1 MDRYARRGANFVLV
15 VSDRMAVLAAR
26 SAARKTGSSGS
37 SGGGAPWLVPRNVP
51 LLAVSLVACG
61 MLAAPPT
68 VSAQSSRRASVV
80 VECGPGQR
88 AVTGQRRVNGRT
100 HAITQCEDGRRQLR
114 SNAARRVSQ
123 RSGVE
128 YVEYERERSKTKT
141 ALMIAGSAATGAGV
155 GGALGG
161 TKGALIGAA
170 VGGGAASIYE
180 ATKRR

>member
-1 MDRYARRGANFVLV
+1 M
-15 VSDRMAVLAAR
+15 
-26 SAARKTGSSGS
+26 
-37 SGGGAPWLVPRNVP
+37 VPRNLP
-51 LLAVSLVACG
+51 LLAVSLAACG
-61 MLAAPPT
+61 MLVAPPT

-80 VECGPGQR
+80 VDCGAGQR

-100 HAITQCEDGRRQLR
+100 QVVAHCEDGRRQLR

-123 RSGVE
+123 HDE
-128 YVEYERERSKTKT
+128 YVELERERSKTKT
-141 ALMIAGSAATGAGV
+141 ALMIAGSAASGAGV